1 MLMETPGP
9 GYPKTAKKGT
19 SILRPRFSAS
29 HTPSTPTRQIEDE
42 SDALAESDR
51 DITDDELQLVRLPA
65 DVSLRIKNE
74 KNVTRKRKLEI
85 PVENVHKKPRNKI
98 PQSFQFG
105 RGRPPL
111 TTVPVLLPHIHI

>member
-1 MLMETPGP
+1 MQTPAP

-29 HTPSTPTRQIEDE
+29 HTPVTPTRQFEDD
-42 SDALAESDR
+42 SDALVDSDR
-51 DITDDELQLVRLPA
+51 DTTDDELQLVQLPT
-65 DVSLRIKNE
+65 DVSLRITNE
-74 KNVTRKRKLEI
+74 EKATRKRKVE
-85 PVENVHKKPRNKI
+85 VSAENVHKKPRHKI